1 MERKASNPPGQ
12 SFCYAL
18 WACHSTV
25 SPANRAQVSASPH
38 PCISIVPGYRIE
50 TLSTERP
57 IRILLTIPAHHWA
70 NHAAIG
76 RSATGMVRMV
86 WVSEDG
92 LMTFFFLMLGVFVG
106 IAVWP
111 NGKQG
116 GKLSRYDWD
125 QAI

>member
-1 MERKASNPPGQ
+1 
-12 SFCYAL
+12 
-18 WACHSTV
+18 
-25 SPANRAQVSASPH
+25 
-38 PCISIVPGYRIE
+38 
-50 TLSTERP
+50 
-57 IRILLTIPAHHWA
+57 
-70 NHAAIG
+70 
-76 RSATGMVRMV
+76 MVRMV